1 MVRGYARRQ
10 QLALQI
16 ALAWWSEYTHG
27 ATRHGYVLARAAQE
41 SLRLQLA
48 RAYRQWAAY
57 QGAAPLMLEAEAF
70 WEARGLAEGW
80 DAWVT
85 WIDQLRY
92 LFHASASG
100 LPVAADP
107 ARPPAAIPA
116 KGLAL
121 KGGARPAAAP
131 HRLAPPGAPRQAWTP
146 VMGLDS
152 PGPLELSASWPARG
166 GYSAASYEAASY
178 SPGRSPRSPRS
189 LASPGRAPPARPTMR
204 FH

>member
-1 MVRGYARRQ
+1 M
-10 QLALQI
+10 
-16 ALAWWSEYTHG
+16 
-27 ATRHGYVLARAAQE
+27 
-41 SLRLQLA
+41 
-48 RAYRQWAAY
+48 
-57 QGAAPLMLEAEAF
+57 
-70 WEARGLAEGW
+70 
-80 DAWVT
+80 
-85 WIDQLRY
+85 
-92 LFHASASG
+92 
-100 LPVAADP
+100 AADP
-107 ARPPAAIPA
+107 ARPPAATPA

-121 KGGARPAAAP
+121 KGGARPAAGP

-152 PGPLELSASWPARG
+152 PGPLELSASWSARG